1 MAISQPAGR
10 VFNLRT
16 QIIALITSLLLSSLA
31 LAALAEEKSVSAG
44 EAAKSSSPAG
54 PQVSAAFGEIEA
66 LVKEYYPK
74 AKIVRTE
81 DSLHFEYKARG
92 LTGTQSGL
100 KELSPDS
107 GGVAGDILV
116 KPGRYSGRERNPS
129 ETNLILHMVFFTAP
143 YSEPSDHH
151 LFTRLSYPPDASIDF
166 LSRFKTIINDQKK
179 GTQETAAKPVA
190 APPNTTPPVSQS
202 PVTPPASSAVA
213 SADPVSQA
221 PTATAAAAQKPPE
234 SAPSKELPK
243 VSFGSRKLSK
253 YSYPE
258 GRFKILLPG
267 NPNCRYSNTLG
278 MRSVDYSYPESHGAF
293 MVSYLIAPGMIVD
306 SKINALLDAVCSNLS
321 KTTKSVELRRNSLTL
336 QGFQGRQVE
345 LVPKEAKEGK
355 DAKEQLARFRL
366 YVVRRFVYIIGAA
379 GNKAWVDSPVVA
391 EYLNSL
397 EVVPELTASEARA
410 ASEKAY
416 ARKREEDKKAFD
428 ERMAKSKLDFQEA
441 SSRARKDFERSQAD
455 FKFRRF

>member
-1 MAISQPAGR
+1 MTISRPAGR
-10 VFNLRT
+10 VFDLRM
-16 QIIALITSLLLSSLA
+16 QIIIILASLLLSSIE
-31 LAALAEEKSVSAG
+31 LAALAEDKAQGKTEEVKATSANGADVST
-44 EAAKSSSPAG
+44 
-54 PQVSAAFGEIEA
+54 AFNEVEA
-66 LVKEYYPK
+66 LVKEFYPK
-74 AKIVRTE
+74 AKIVRTS
-81 DSLHFEYKARG
+81 DSFHFEYKARG

-107 GGVAGDILV
+107 GGVAGDIIV
-116 KPGRYSGRERNPS
+116 KRGRYTGHERNPS

-143 YSEPSDHH
+143 YSEPEDHH

-166 LSRFKTIINDQKK
+166 LSRFKTIIDQQKK
-179 GTQETAAKPVA
+179 GTQEIVSKPATTTAASNT
-190 APPNTTPPVSQS
+190 APSVSQPQPSNS
-202 PVTPPASSAVA
+202 PSSSA
-213 SADPVSQA
+213 STVSS
-221 PTATAAAAQKPPE
+221 TGEQKTVVTVD
-234 SAPSKELPK
+234 ASKEAPK

-278 MRSVDYSYPESHGAF
+278 MRSVDYSYPESHGAY
-293 MVSYLIAPGMIVD
+293 MVSYLIAPGVIID
-306 SKINALLDAVCSNLS
+306 SKVSELLDAVCSNLA

-345 LVPKEAKEGK
+345 LAPPNGE
-355 DAKEQLARFRL
+355 KEQLARFRL

-397 EVVPELTASEARA
+397 EVVPELTASEMRA
-410 ASEKAY
+410 ANERAY
-416 ARKREEDKKAFD
+416 SKKHEDDRRAMD
-428 ERMAKSKLDFQEA
+428 ERMAKSRLQSQEA
-441 SSRARKDFERSQAD
+441 ASRARKDFERSQAD
-455 FKFRRF
+455 WKFRRF

>member
-1 MAISQPAGR
+1 MAISKTPAR

-16 QIIALITSLLLSSLA
+16 QIIAVITSLFLSSIA
-31 LAALAEEKSVSAG
+31 LAALADEKSGSEGETSAKTS
-44 EAAKSSSPAG
+44 ASTG
-54 PQVSAAFGEIEA
+54 PDVSAAFGEIEA

-74 AKIVRTE
+74 AKIVRNA

-107 GGVAGDILV
+107 GGVAGDIVV
-116 KPGRYSGRERNPS
+116 KPGRYAGRERNPS

-143 YSEPSDHH
+143 YSEPNDHH
-151 LFTRLSYPPDASIDF
+151 LLTRLSYPPDASIDF
-166 LSRFKTIINDQKK
+166 LSRFKTIIGNQKK
-179 GTQETAAKPVA
+179 GAQEIAEKTVVP
-190 APPNTTPPVSQS
+190 PPNTVS
-202 PVTPPASSAVA
+202 PPASSSPPVAV
-213 SADPVSQA
+213 SSSSTVTEPG
-221 PTATAAAAQKPPE
+221 AQKPAE
-234 SAPSKELPK
+234 QPSVKEVPK

-278 MRSVDYSYPESHGAF
+278 MRSVDYSYPESHGAY
-293 MVSYLIAPGMIVD
+293 MVSYLIAPGMIID
-306 SKINALLDAVCSNLS
+306 SKINALLDAVCGNLS

-336 QGFQGRQVE
+336 QGFQGRQIE
-345 LVPKEAKEGK
+345 LAPQAAKEGT

-366 YVVRRFVYIIGAA
+366 FVVRRFVYIIGAA

-410 ASEKAY
+410 ASEKAF
-416 ARKREEDKKAFD
+416 ARKREDDKKAFD
-428 ERMAKSKLDFQEA
+428 ERMAKSKLDFQES

>member
-1 MAISQPAGR
+1 MAISKPPGR

-16 QIIALITSLLLSSLA
+16 QIIVLITSLFLSSIA
-31 LAALAEEKSVSAG
+31 LAALADEKGGSAG
-44 EAAKSSSPAG
+44 ESSTKSSASTG
-54 PQVSAAFGEIEA
+54 PEVSAVFGEIEA

-74 AKIVRTE
+74 AKVVRTA

-107 GGVAGDILV
+107 GGVAGDIVV
-116 KPGRYSGRERNPS
+116 KPGRYTGRERNPS

-143 YSEPSDHH
+143 YSEPNDHH

-166 LSRFKTIINDQKK
+166 LSRFKTIIGNQKK
-179 GTQETAAKPVA
+179 GAQDIAEKTVVP
-190 APPNTTPPVSQS
+190 PPNTVSPQATATPPPAAVS
-202 PVTPPASSAVA
+202 SSSTVA
-213 SADPVSQA
+213 EPG
-221 PTATAAAAQKPPE
+221 AQKTAE
-234 SAPSKELPK
+234 QLSVKEVPK

-278 MRSVDYSYPESHGAF
+278 MRSVDYSYPESHGAY
-293 MVSYLIAPGMIVD
+293 MVSYLIAPGVIID

-336 QGFQGRQVE
+336 QGFQGRQIE
-345 LVPKEAKEGK
+345 LAPQQAKEGK

-366 YVVRRFVYIIGAA
+366 FVVRRFVYIIGAA

-391 EYLNSL
+391 DYLNSL

-410 ASEKAY
+410 ASEKAF
-416 ARKREEDKKAFD
+416 ARKREDDKKAFD
-428 ERMAKSKLDFQEA
+428 ERMAKSKLDFQES